1 MVSDTA
7 SPRGVMEFKQSLAQ
21 RIIIAFALMSALVA
35 GCFAMGIVAT
45 VHLVEEKLIS
55 AGLGGDLTRLLL
67 MDSVND
73 WNHRP
78 EPDQLFYFSG
88 GPGDFE
94 LPKDLRHLEPGFH
107 EVFRGPLS
115 YHAMVEIVDGRHYVL
130 LQDQSDFEERE
141 RVLFAV
147 VLVGFV
153 LALALAIFLGWILA
167 RRVMAPVVRLA
178 RQVRHRDQLLGLAP
192 PLAPDYAADEVG
204 ELAVAFDATLGRLRD
219 ALTRERMF
227 TSDVSHELR
236 TPLMVLA
243 SSCELL
249 LENPA
254 LDQRARAQVER
265 VARACEEM
273 RDLVQTFLML
283 ARTQRD
289 DLALYPQLT
298 LHGAAQQLI
307 SLWREPIERKGLTLD
322 YLPGEPSETAYNA
335 TFLYAVMGN
344 LLRNALHYTET
355 GFIRLTLREGGFM
368 VEDSG
373 VGIPEEKREAM
384 FQPFVRGTEQR
395 GEGLG
400 LGLSLVQRICENQGW
415 SVSLDTMEPNGCR
428 FSVDMGLR
436 LGKDPMRL
444 PSTNVQPV

>member
-1 MVSDTA
+1 
-7 SPRGVMEFKQSLAQ
+7 MEFKQSLAQ

-35 GCFAMGIVAT
+35 GAFAMGIVAT

-55 AGLGGDLTRLLL
+55 AGLGGDLQRLLL
-67 MDSVND
+67 MDNMSE
-73 WNHRP
+73 WSHRP

-94 LPKDLRHLEPGFH
+94 LPRDLRHLGAGFH
-107 EVFRGPLS
+107 EVFREQLS

-153 LALALAIFLGWILA
+153 LSLALAVFLGWVLA
-167 RRVMAPVVRLA
+167 RKVMAPVVRLA

-204 ELAVAFDATLGRLRD
+204 ELAVAFDATLGRLRK
-219 ALTRERMF
+219 ALNRERLF

-249 LENPA
+249 LENPGI
-254 LDQRARAQVER
+254 DQRGRAQVER
-265 VARACEEM
+265 IARACEEM
-273 RDLVQTFLML
+273 RELVQTFLML
-283 ARTQRD
+283 ARAQHEAAGMSPQVTLQQVAE
-289 DLALYPQLT
+289 DLL
-298 LHGAAQQLI
+298 G
-307 SLWREPIERKGLTLD
+307 LWREPIEAKGLQLIHEPGQP
-322 YLPGEPSETAYNA
+322 LPMRYNA
-335 TFLYAVMGN
+335 TLLHAVMGN
-344 LLRNALHYTET
+344 LLRNALHYTDS
-355 GFIRLTLREGGFM
+355 GFIRLTLLPTGFL

-384 FQPFVRGTEQR
+384 FEPFVRGSENR

-415 SVSLDTMEPNGCR
+415 SVSLTTREPTGCR
-428 FSVDMGLR
+428 FQVELSPISV
-436 LGKDPMRL
+436 
-444 PSTNVQPV
+444 

>member
-1 MVSDTA
+1 
-7 SPRGVMEFKQSLAQ
+7 MEFKQSLSQ

-35 GCFAMGIVAT
+35 GAFAMGIVAT

-55 AGLGGDLTRLLL
+55 AGLGGDLQRLLL
-67 MDSVND
+67 MDNVSD
-73 WNHRP
+73 WSHRP

-88 GPGDFE
+88 GPGDFD
-94 LPKDLRHLEPGFH
+94 LPKDLRHLDAGFH
-107 EVFRGPLS
+107 EVFREQLS
-115 YHAMVEIVDGRHYVL
+115 YHAMVEVVDGRRYVL

-153 LALALAIFLGWILA
+153 LSLALAVFLGWVLA
-167 RRVMAPVVRLA
+167 RKVMAPVVRLA

-204 ELAVAFDATLGRLRD
+204 ELAVAFDATLGRLRQ
-219 ALTRERMF
+219 ALTRERLF

-249 LENPA
+249 LENPGI
-254 LDQRARAQVER
+254 DQRGRSQVER
-265 VARACEEM
+265 IARASEEM
-273 RDLVQTFLML
+273 RELVQTFLML
-283 ARTQRD
+283 ARAQNEE
-289 DLALYPQLT
+289 A
-298 LHGAAQQLI
+298 GAAPQQNLTQVAE
-307 SLWREPIERKGLTLD
+307 SLVCLWREPIERKGLTLT
-322 YLPGEPSETAYNA
+322 LEPGNPADTRYNA
-335 TFLYAVMGN
+335 TLLNAVMGN
-344 LLRNALHYTET
+344 LLRNALHYTEQ
-355 GFIRLTLREGGFM
+355 GFIRLTLTAIGFV

-384 FQPFVRGTEQR
+384 FEPFVRGSEKR

-415 SVSLDTMEPNGCR
+415 TVSLSTMEPNGCR
-428 FSVDMGLR
+428 FEVD
-436 LGKDPMRL
+436 LGHFGRK
-444 PSTNVQPV
+444 

>member
-1 MVSDTA
+1 
-7 SPRGVMEFKQSLAQ
+7 MEFRQSLAQ

-35 GCFAMGIVAT
+35 GAFAMGIVAT

-55 AGLGGDLTRLLL
+55 AGLGGDLQRLLL
-67 MDSVND
+67 MDNMED
-73 WNHRP
+73 WRHRP

-88 GPGDFE
+88 GRGDFA
-94 LPKDLRHLEPGFH
+94 LPKDLRHLTPGFH
-107 EVFRGPLS
+107 EVFREQLS
-115 YHAMVEIVDGRHYVL
+115 YHAIAEVVDGRRYVL

-153 LALALAIFLGWILA
+153 LSLALAVFLGWVLA
-167 RRVMAPVVRLA
+167 RKVMAPVVRLA

-204 ELAVAFDATLGRLRD
+204 ELAVAFDATLGRLRQ
-219 ALTRERMF
+219 ALDRERLF

-249 LENPA
+249 LENPG
-254 LDQRARAQVER
+254 LDPRGRAQVER
-265 VARACEEM
+265 IARACEEM
-273 RDLVQTFLML
+273 RELVQTFLML
-283 ARTQRD
+283 ARAQHEDASMSPR
-289 DLALYPQLT
+289 LT
-298 LHGAAQQLI
+298 LGQVAEGLI
-307 SLWREPIERKGLTLD
+307 ALWREPIEAKGLRLIYDGGHPLSTRYHATL
-322 YLPGEPSETAYNA
+322 LH
-335 TFLYAVMGN
+335 AVMGN
-344 LLRNALHYTET
+344 LLRNALHYTDH
-355 GFIRLTLREGGFM
+355 GFIRLTLEASGFV

-384 FQPFVRGTEQR
+384 FEPFVRGHDKR
-395 GEGLG
+395 GDGLG

-415 SVSLDTMEPNGCR
+415 TVSLSTMEPNGCR
-428 FSVDMGLR
+428 FRVELA
-436 LGKDPMRL
+436 
-444 PSTNVQPV
+444 PVLE

>member
-1 MVSDTA
+1 
-7 SPRGVMEFKQSLAQ
+7 MEFKQSLAQ

-35 GCFAMGIVAT
+35 GAFAMGIVAT

-55 AGLGGDLTRLLL
+55 AGLGGDLQRLLL
-67 MDSVND
+67 MDNVSD
-73 WNHRP
+73 WSHRP

-94 LPKDLRHLEPGFH
+94 LPKDLRHLDSGVH
-107 EVFRGPLS
+107 EVFREHLS
-115 YHAMVEIVDGRHYVL
+115 YHAMVEIVDGRRYVL

-153 LALALAIFLGWILA
+153 LSLALAVFLGWVLA
-167 RRVMAPVVRLA
+167 RKVMAPVVRLA

-204 ELAVAFDATLGRLRD
+204 ELAVAFDATLGRLRQ
-219 ALTRERMF
+219 ALTRERLF

-249 LENPA
+249 LENPGI
-254 LDQRARAQVER
+254 DPRGRNQVER
-265 VARACEEM
+265 IARASEEM
-273 RDLVQTFLML
+273 RELVQTFLML
-283 ARTQRD
+283 ARAQRED
-289 DLALYPQLT
+289 ASMSPQQSVSQVAGGL
-298 LHGAAQQLI
+298 L
-307 SLWREPIERKGLTLD
+307 SLWREPIEAKGLQLIFEA
-322 YLPGEPSETAYNA
+322 GEPQDTRYNA
-335 TFLYAVMGN
+335 TLLHAVMGN
-344 LLRNALHYTET
+344 LLRNALHYTEQ
-355 GFIRLTLREGGFM
+355 GFIRLTLTRSGFT

-384 FQPFVRGTEQR
+384 FEPFVRGTEKR

-415 SVSLDTMEPNGCR
+415 TVSLTTMEPNGCR
-428 FSVDMGLR
+428 FQVELQASGTR
-436 LGKDPMRL
+436 
-444 PSTNVQPV
+444 

>member
-1 MVSDTA
+1 
-7 SPRGVMEFKQSLAQ
+7 MEFKQSLAQ

-35 GCFAMGIVAT
+35 GAFAMGIVAT

-55 AGLGGDLTRLLL
+55 AGLGGDLQRLLL
-67 MDSVND
+67 MDNMSE
-73 WNHRP
+73 WSHRP

-94 LPKDLRHLEPGFH
+94 LPKDLRHLDAGFH
-107 EVFRGPLS
+107 EVFREQLS

-153 LALALAIFLGWILA
+153 LSLALAVFLGWVLA
-167 RRVMAPVVRLA
+167 RKVMAPVVRLA

-204 ELAVAFDATLGRLRD
+204 ELAVAFDATLGRLRQ
-219 ALTRERMF
+219 ALNRERLF

-249 LENPA
+249 LENPGI
-254 LDQRARAQVER
+254 DQRGRAQVER
-265 VARACEEM
+265 IARACEEM
-273 RDLVQTFLML
+273 RELVQTFLML
-283 ARTQRD
+283 ARAQHEAAGMSPQMTLQQVAE
-289 DLALYPQLT
+289 DLL
-298 LHGAAQQLI
+298 G
-307 SLWREPIERKGLTLD
+307 LWREPIEAKGLLLIHEPGQP
-322 YLPGEPSETAYNA
+322 LPMRYNA
-335 TFLYAVMGN
+335 TLLHAVMGN
-344 LLRNALHYTET
+344 LLRNAVHYTDS
-355 GFIRLTLREGGFM
+355 GFIRLTLLPNGFL

-384 FQPFVRGTEQR
+384 FEPFVRGPENR

-415 SVSLDTMEPNGCR
+415 SVSLTTREPSGCR
-428 FSVDMGLR
+428 FQVELCRMSV
-436 LGKDPMRL
+436 
-444 PSTNVQPV
+444 